1 MLSPFVPAWLIV
13 LISPLLAFLGP
24 RIPPAI
30 KPVAAFL
37 VAIGVVIYT
46 VLASP
51 LTWVELIPQ
60 AILLYG
66 MVIGGYT
73 AAKGIDRLSI
83 KPVLTACLLGMTVL
97 GVGTAMA
104 QPEGAP
110 VATTIYIWSQW
121 GLAWLGGA
129 IARALK
135 KLPF

>member
-13 LISPLLAFLGP
+13 LVSPLLAFLGP
-24 RIPPAI
+24 RIPAAV

-51 LTWVELIPQ
+51 LEWMELIPQ
-60 AILLYG
+60 AIILYG

-73 AAKGIDRLSI
+73 ISKGVDKLAL
-83 KPVLTACLLGMTVL
+83 KPVLTACLLGMTIL

-110 VATTIYIWSQW
+110 VATTVYIWSQW